1 MSIGGQVYFRCD
13 GTERAMKK
21 SDFDELERLK
31 AVQSLNLLDQPEEER
46 FHRITRLARQHF
58 RAGICA
64 VTLIDKERAFYVA
77 QEGLKNRDGGERQKT
92 PCNKV
97 VMEKSPFVV
106 ADLSK
111 EARSSLYRGLVDRLD
126 LHFYAGVPLLSQDG
140 HAVGAFCIMDHKPR
154 RFSRR
159 DLESLADFAALV
171 EDQMTL
177 FRTNRT
183 QRELISQ
190 LERLRVRA
198 FIDPLTNVWN
208 RGAIFDLLGR
218 ELERARRTG
227 NLLSICLLD
236 LDHFKSVND
245 EFGHQS
251 GDKVLTEFC
260 RRLRDNVRSYDSI
273 GRYGGEEFLV
283 VFPETDASKALS
295 QAERMRRSISEQDF
309 QLSDGTEK
317 TITVSIGVATFN
329 GEEDI
334 KALIERAD
342 KALYRAKN
350 EGRNRTVADS

>member
-1 MSIGGQVYFRCD
+1 
-13 GTERAMKK
+13 MKK
-21 SDFDELERLK
+21 PDPDELERLK

-46 FHRITRLARQHF
+46 FQRITRLARQHF

-77 QEGLKNRDGGERQKT
+77 QEGLNNRDGGQRQKT

-97 VMEKSPFVV
+97 VMEKAPFVV

-111 EARSSLYRGLVDRLD
+111 EAQSSVYRGLVDRLD

-140 HAVGAFCIMDHKPR
+140 HAVGALCIMDHKPR
-154 RFSRR
+154 RFTRR
-159 DLESLADFAALV
+159 DLEALADFASLV

-177 FRTNRT
+177 FKSGIA

-208 RGAIFDLLGR
+208 RGAIFDLLSR

-227 NLLSICLLD
+227 NDLSICFLD

-260 RRLRDNVRSYDSI
+260 RRLRDNVRPYDSI

-283 VFPETDASKALS
+283 VFPETDAPRAFS
-295 QAERMRRSISEQDF
+295 QSERMRQSISQLEF
-309 QLSDGTEK
+309 QLNDEARK
-317 TITVSIGVATFN
+317 TITTSIGVATFD

-342 KALYRAKN
+342 KALYQAKS
-350 EGRNRTVADS
+350 EGRNKTVAAP